1 MKLFHY
7 QTPHT
12 KINSEWIKSLNVRP
26 EDLKLL
32 EQNTGGKLLY
42 NDLLDFMPREK
53 KTKAK
58 INKWDYIKLKSFCTS
73 EETINKMRKPTKWKK
88 ILANYIFNK

>member
-1 MKLFHY
+1 M
-7 QTPHT
+7 
-12 KINSEWIKSLNVRP
+12 NVRP

-32 EQNTGGKLLY
+32 EENIVGKLLY
-42 NDLLDFMPREK
+42 SDFLDFMPREK
-53 KTKAK
+53 ATKAK

>member
-1 MKLFHY
+1 MHVR
-7 QTPHT
+7 
-12 KINSEWIKSLNVRP
+12 SETI
-26 EDLKLL
+26 KLL
-32 EQNTGGKLLY
+32 EDNIGGNVLDIDIG
-42 NDLLDFMPREK
+42 NDFLNLIPK
-53 KTKAK
+53 AKATKAK

>member
-1 MKLFHY
+1 MCLDNSHSDVFVDI
-7 QTPHT
+7 TPKARVT
-12 KINSEWIKSLNVRP
+12 E
-26 EDLKLL
+26 
-32 EQNTGGKLLY
+32 
-42 NDLLDFMPREK
+42 
-53 KTKAK
+53 AK